1 MNRREIVGALLVLG
15 AAPFPAIAQK
25 AGKVRRVGFL
35 GVGSASGYVNEVDA
49 IRLRLRDLGYI
60 EGKDILFEYRWAD
73 GNPERLTEMAVQL
86 VALNVDVIITH
97 SFPGTRAAAQ
107 ATRTI
112 PIVIADGP
120 DPVAAGFVASLARPG
135 GNITGSTAFQTELA
149 VKRVQLMKEV
159 LPRLRHLAL
168 LINVQNPNNEL
179 YARESEIAAK
189 RLQVELHRFAIRNS
203 EELAAAFAEMTKAK
217 VEAAV
222 ISEDPLLNTNS
233 GAIAALAIASQLPTC
248 GFTSL
253 AESGGLLGYS
263 ANRPLLYGRA
273 ADFVDKI
280 LKGAKAGDLPI
291 ERANKFDL
299 VVNLKTAKAL
309 ALGIPQAFLARAD
322 RVIQ

>member
-1 MNRREIVGALLVLG
+1 MNRREIIGALFVLG
-15 AAPFPAIAQK
+15 AAPFPVVAQK
-25 AGKVRRVGFL
+25 TGKVPRVGFL

-49 IRLRLRDLGYI
+49 IRLRLRDLGYL
-60 EGKDILFEYRWAD
+60 EGKDILFEYRWAEGD
-73 GNPERLTEMAVQL
+73 PARLKEMAAQL
-86 VALNVDVIITH
+86 VALDVDVIITH

-107 ATRTI
+107 ATTAI

-135 GNITGSTAFQTELA
+135 GNITGSTAFQAELA
-149 VKRVQLMKEV
+149 AKRVELMKEV
-159 LPRLRHLAL
+159 LPRLRHLGL

-179 YARESEIAAK
+179 YARESGIVAE
-189 RLQVELHRFAIRNS
+189 RLRVELHRFAIKNA
-203 EELAAAFAEMTKAK
+203 EELAAAFAEMTTAK

-222 ISEDPLLNTNS
+222 ISEDPLLNTNA
-233 GAIAALAIASQLPTC
+233 GAIAALAIAGRLPTC

-280 LKGAKAGDLPI
+280 LRGAKAGDLPI
-291 ERANKFDL
+291 ERAKKFDL

-309 ALGIPQAFLARAD
+309 ALTIPQAFLSRAD